1 MDKKSGSLIVSVIFM
16 LVLSACSPGTSDPNQ
31 LIVDPPLIPAVEM
44 TVQADTS
51 VPFNA
56 VGQTINYTY
65 KIKNTGTVPLPGVVS
80 VTGATV
86 NCPPVNT
93 VGNLDEFLDVN
104 EILTCTSS
112 HIIAQVDLDKGS
124 VTSITTANVNGTL
137 SAGVTTT
144 VPTVPNRILTLTK
157 TVAPLTYDQVGQT
170 ITYTYVIKNSGTL
183 DIGPAQFTVTDT
195 GFAAPINCGNPDTTL
210 APNATVTCSS
220 PYTITQADLTVETIS
235 SNATASG
242 GGVGPSQPA
251 SAVVTKSGLVQNP
264 ANLTVGSTVQHKVV
278 TGEWL
283 WQIARCYGADPAK
296 TIQANTQLA
305 NPAQISPGITVSVP
319 NVGTAGKIY
328 GPPCVGTHTVQSGDT
343 WNSIA
348 LKYNADPLVLQKVN
362 LNSMPVGTVIKVPL
376 NSAGG
381 NVIVSKSL
389 TLTTTANPLT
399 YNQVGQVINFT
410 YTIKN
415 SGTTTVGPAQFTV
428 SNSLIGAALISCGN
442 ADATLAPNATV
453 TCTSTYTIS
462 QADMS
467 VNSITSTTTASG
479 GGAVPSPSVSTTINK
494 EVTVTTLSLVAAAS
508 PLTFNQA
515 GQVITYT
522 YVIKNN
528 GTTTLGPAQFTINDS
543 LISPNPFNCGAA
555 DLTLAPAELV
565 TCTATYTITE
575 ADLTAVF
582 VTNNAIASGGG
593 AQPSIPAK
601 ITINKE

>member
-1 MDKKSGSLIVSVIFM
+1 M

-242 GGVGPSQPA
+242 GEVGPSQPA